1 MALDSMT
8 LECFRH
14 LSQQRYSKAR
24 EAAVAAMAADASKK
38 NEREIGQI
46 RQAFARMPNVLDPDS
61 VPYQVRGMLRIEDV
75 SETFIPER
83 HVASPEEEA
92 LVSRIERMLEAQE
105 LLAGMRVPYRTA
117 VLLEGPSGSGKSE
130 FARRVGSKLGLPLAT
145 LDFAYVIDS
154 LVGKTARNIAEA
166 LEYAEGQACVLF
178 LDEVDCVAVSRAAT
192 SEAASKE
199 RQNVTITLMQ
209 LLDRL
214 PAGCLLLAATNRADL
229 IDEALLRRFSI
240 RARFEPY
247 RAAELAEMVRR
258 LVATTGV
265 EWDAESARTTEDW
278 CAARE
283 GSPASSALDA
293 AAEALADAAIGGCPF
308 RMAP

>member
-24 EAAVAAMAADASKK
+24 EAAAAAMAADASKK
-38 NEREIGQI
+38 NEREIAQI
-46 RQAFARMPNVLDPDS
+46 RRAFARVPNVLDPDS
-61 VPYQVRGMLRIEDV
+61 IPYQVKGMMRIEDV

-83 HVASPEEEA
+83 HVASPDEEA
-92 LVSRIERMLEAQE
+92 LVSRIERMVEAQE

-130 FARRVGSKLGLPLAT
+130 FARRLGHRLGLPLAT
-145 LDFAYVIDS
+145 LDFAYVVDS
-154 LVGKTARNIAEA
+154 LIGKTARNIAEA
-166 LEYAEGQACVLF
+166 FEYAEGQACVLF
-178 LDEVDCVAVSRAAT
+178 LDEIDCVAVSRAAT
-192 SEAASKE
+192 SESASKE

-247 RAAELAEMVRR
+247 GAADLAEMMRR

-265 EWDAESARTTEDW
+265 EWDAESARTTEAW
-278 CAARE
+278 CAGRE

-293 AAEALADAAIGGCPF
+293 AAEALAEAAIEGRPF
-308 RMAP
+308 RMGH

>member
-24 EAAVAAMAADASKK
+24 EAAAAAMAADTSKK

-46 RQAFARMPNVLDPDS
+46 RRAFARVPNVLDPDS
-61 VPYQVRGMLRIEDV
+61 IPYQVKGMLRIEDV
-75 SETFIPER
+75 SETFIPGR
-83 HVASPEEEA
+83 HVARPEEEA
-92 LVSRIERMLEAQE
+92 LIARIERMLEAQD

-130 FARRVGSKLGLPLAT
+130 FARRVGSRLGLPLAT
-145 LDFAYVIDS
+145 LDFAYAVDS

-166 LEYAEGQACVLF
+166 FEYAEGQACVLF
-178 LDEVDCVAVSRAAT
+178 LDEIDCVAVSRAAT
-192 SEAASKE
+192 SESASKE

-214 PAGCLLLAATNRADL
+214 PAGCMLLAATNRADL

-247 RAAELAEMVRR
+247 CAADLAEMVRR

-265 EWDAESARTTEDW
+265 EWDAGSARTTEGW

-283 GSPASSALDA
+283 GAPASAVIDA
-293 AAEALADAAIGGCPF
+293 AAEALADAAIDGRSF
-308 RMAP
+308 RMSL